1 MAFKTGAVQ
10 LVNSR
15 NLADKGNYKWNF
27 SSCPIHTLEFSA
39 NGDYLAFADESF
51 SVGIFRRGAISAGIL
66 MNDAPQQKQQS
77 EWEFV
82 GKYKAH
88 YKTIVGTLFCIIV
101 GVGYECR

>member
-1 MAFKTGAVQ
+1 
-10 LVNSR
+10 
-15 NLADKGNYKWNF
+15 
-27 SSCPIHTLEFSA
+27 
-39 NGDYLAFADESF
+39 
-51 SVGIFRRGAISAGIL
+51 